1 MARRLVWEKEGTEC
15 PKCKGPRTWHWG
27 IMNTI
32 VDAGPQGGWA
42 CKCKHGG
49 WIWPREVREDK

>member
-1 MARRLVWEKEGTEC
+1 MWEKEGTEC
-15 PKCKGPRTWHWG
+15 PKCKEPRTWHWG
-27 IMNTI
+27 IMDTI